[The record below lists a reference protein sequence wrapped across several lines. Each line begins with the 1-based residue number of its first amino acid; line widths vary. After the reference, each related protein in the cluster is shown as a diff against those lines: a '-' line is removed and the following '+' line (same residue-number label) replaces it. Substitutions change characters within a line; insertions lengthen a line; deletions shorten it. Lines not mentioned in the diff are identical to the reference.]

1 MAEEEVELM
10 ASAPGAVAKT
20 VKDDA
25 ASVPVVKATTG
36 SIGEEQPLKNT
47 VGSTWGDKYH
57 QWKQQRYTLP
67 RHYKLVSLFIAIS
80 LLRARRCLFRISY
93 ELG

>member
-25 ASVPVVKATTG
+25 ASVPVVPVG

-47 VGSTWGDKYH
+47 VGSTWSDKYH

-80 LLRARRCLFRISY
+80 LLRAHRCLFRISY